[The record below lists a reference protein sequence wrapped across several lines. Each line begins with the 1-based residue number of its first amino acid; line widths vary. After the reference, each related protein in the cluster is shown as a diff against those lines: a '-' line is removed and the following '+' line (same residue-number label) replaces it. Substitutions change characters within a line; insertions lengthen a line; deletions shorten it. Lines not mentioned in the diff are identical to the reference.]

1 MKLISFGVERRGTC
15 RAKTKT
21 QQKTMK
27 MNSFES
33 DRGIKNV
40 KKKCHTC
47 FAVLEVYG
55 TPKGGILFEE
65 PAGLSSRTLDTKE
78 QRHRV
83 GNVGRIL
90 ISLGVFFFVFFFY
103 RRRSGCYKALS
114 WAQFVPYVAWCVGMG
129 EQLDPGAQWCGGN
142 SCSRAMLTTVVQIEV
157 F

>member
-90 ISLGVFFFVFFFY
+90 ISLGVFFLFFFSTEGEAAVT
-103 RRRSGCYKALS
+103 RPILGLS
-114 WAQFVPYVAWCVGMG
+114 LFHTLHGVWGWGS
-129 EQLDPGAQWCGGN
+129 N
-142 SCSRAMLTTVVQIEV
+142 
-157 F
+157 